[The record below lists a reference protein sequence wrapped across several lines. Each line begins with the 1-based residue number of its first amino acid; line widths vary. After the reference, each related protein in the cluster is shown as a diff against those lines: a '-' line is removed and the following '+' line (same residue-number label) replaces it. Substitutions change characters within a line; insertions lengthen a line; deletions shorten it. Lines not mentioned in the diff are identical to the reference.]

1 MAKNKIK
8 PTKIT
13 QEELIE
19 LQGTVKAIN
28 NIQMDLGSIEVQ
40 KAQMIGA
47 ALKFRDKL
55 SEKQN
60 NLKEKYG
67 NVNIDITD
75 GSIKPAEDGE
85 VNKKN

>member
-1 MAKNKIK
+1 
-8 PTKIT
+8 
-13 QEELIE
+13 
-19 LQGTVKAIN
+19 
-28 NIQMDLGSIEVQ
+28 
-40 KAQMIGA
+40 MIGA